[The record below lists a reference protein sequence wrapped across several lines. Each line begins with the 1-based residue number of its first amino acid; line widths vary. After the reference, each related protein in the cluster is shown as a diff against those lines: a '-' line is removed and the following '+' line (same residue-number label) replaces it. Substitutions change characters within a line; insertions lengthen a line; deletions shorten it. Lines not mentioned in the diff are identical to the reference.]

1 VSVPLFDSVA
11 TSVAMGELLARVATK
26 AKPGA
31 DRALPI
37 ESVGLSDELST
48 VLKQP

>member
-1 VSVPLFDSVA
+1 MA
-11 TSVAMGELLARVATK
+11 ELLARVATTPT
-26 AKPGA
+26 AA
-31 DRALPI
+31 RSRLPAV